1 MSPPLLRLIDVVHV
15 SDPPVCFVSPLPQ
28 VRSGDVL
35 EMMQLLGAAMG
46 ISNLRDMPAYMQGHL
61 YRCPNGHVYLIGE
74 CGGAMQRG
82 RCAECGAAIGGGGHM
97 LEATN
102 TSAAD
107 IVERMRRVAM

>member
-46 ISNLRDMPAYMQGHL
+46 ISKHMVRSNGWGESKMIA
-61 YRCPNGHVYLIGE
+61 PNTTEEG
-74 CGGAMQRG
+74 QR
-82 RCAECGAAIGGGGHM
+82 M
-97 LEATN
+97 N
-102 TSAAD
+102 
-107 IVERMRRVAM
+107 RRVEVIIRH